1 PHLPHLHSFPTRRS
15 SDLAAHD
22 KTASSGMVA
31 RKRISSKFIK
41 AQSMLVLFRQRR
53 APNAWRHKAL
63 AGCKNVGD
71 VVQQCRSRIRSEKR
85 DRKSTRLN
93 SSHDQISY

>member
-1 PHLPHLHSFPTRRS
+1 MFHLIALTRFTPLPR
-15 SDLAAHD
+15 AAHD

-53 APNAWRHKAL
+53 APNAWRH
-63 AGCKNVGD
+63 
-71 VVQQCRSRIRSEKR
+71 
-85 DRKSTRLN
+85 
-93 SSHDQISY
+93 